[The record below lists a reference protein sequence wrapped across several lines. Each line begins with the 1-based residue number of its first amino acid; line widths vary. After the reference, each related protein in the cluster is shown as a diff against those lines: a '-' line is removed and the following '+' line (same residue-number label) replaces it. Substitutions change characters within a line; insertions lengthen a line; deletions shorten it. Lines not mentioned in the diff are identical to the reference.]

1 MWDAELKNACGTNEV
16 NNYNVD
22 QMLFKPDKKKNLD
35 VLGSWKANLS
45 TFPFLSVM
53 LRDLLTPSISTGSTE
68 STFSKSGQIIS
79 KDRIRFAPNSIEI
92 AYAWKTNIFKR
103 KD

>member
-1 MWDAELKNACGTNEV
+1 MWDAEVKNACGTNEV

-53 LRDLLTPSISTGSTE
+53 LRDLLTPSISTGPRSQHLARVV
-68 STFSKSGQIIS
+68 KSSPKIEFDLRQIQL
-79 KDRIRFAPNSIEI
+79 K
-92 AYAWKTNIFKR
+92 
-103 KD
+103 